1 MVDRDGVL
9 PLLLVFYTQ
18 ELYFAII
25 AAGYHSL
32 CMCMT
37 LVSVVTTIQFEIKTS
52 PKPYLIV
59 INIFFKYNKGRERHN
74 GS

>member
-9 PLLLVFYTQ
+9 PLLLVFYIQ

-25 AAGYHSL
+25 AARYHSL

-37 LVSVVTTIQFEIKTS
+37 LVSLVTTIQFEIKEVLN
-52 PKPYLIV
+52 LILLQ
-59 INIFFKYNKGRERHN
+59 
-74 GS
+74 